1 MTREEET
8 DVMLFHIV
16 LDSLGGVHFGRKVG
30 EDQQVGGA
38 ESIAT
43 ESVMLGLVEESC
55 ASGSMTGSKDHLY
68 LTTAEVDYLTI
79 VKISDLPL
87 VVTHIIGSNGHI
99 TGIQIDFRER
109 TYPTHMIAMG
119 MSEHH
124 GDRLGS
130 NLCHN
135 LVQIRY
141 IHTCIYQNS
150 TLITLNEVERFVIES
165 VSVSY
170 PGMLVEL
177 AEHHLI
183 ILINHFAAK
192 VATVDIGYLRLNHI
206 RHQTKQHG
214 CYKTV
219 SFHHIMVMFMI
230 AFFWILCAKI
240 ITKNEM
246 GKKNTYFFCNLLTY
260 SYLCTTFHHN
270 PTDMKRDNEIF
281 ELIEK
286 EHQRQLKGMELIA
299 SENFVSD
306 QVMEAM
312 GSYLTNKYAEGY
324 PGKRYYGGCQVVDQ
338 VEQLAIDRVCKL
350 FGAEYANVQPHSGAQ
365 ANAAVLLAV
374 LKPGDTFMGMNLDHG
389 GHLSHG
395 SHVNTSGILYNPI
408 GYNLNKETGRV
419 DYDEMEQLA
428 LEHKPKLIIGGGS
441 AYSREWDY
449 KRMREIADKVGALL
463 MIDMAHP
470 AGLIAAGLLDN
481 PVKYAHIVTSTTHKT
496 LRGPRGGIILMGKDF
511 DNPWGYTTPK
521 GVVKKM
527 SQLLNSAVFP
537 GQQGGPLEHVIAA
550 KAVAFGEAL
559 QPEFK
564 EWAKQVQKN
573 AKVLAEELV
582 KRGFH
587 IVSGGTDNHS
597 MLVDLR
603 SKYPDLTGKVAENAL
618 VVADITVN
626 KNMVP
631 FDSRSAFQTSGLRL
645 GTPAITTRGAKEDL
659 MVLIAELIE
668 EVLNDPENEE
678 VIAKVR
684 AKVNDTMKNYP
695 LFAY

>member
-1 MTREEET
+1 ME
-8 DVMLFHIV
+8 
-16 LDSLGGVHFGRKVG
+16 
-30 EDQQVGGA
+30 
-38 ESIAT
+38 
-43 ESVMLGLVEESC
+43 
-55 ASGSMTGSKDHLY
+55 
-68 LTTAEVDYLTI
+68 
-79 VKISDLPL
+79 
-87 VVTHIIGSNGHI
+87 
-99 TGIQIDFRER
+99 
-109 TYPTHMIAMG
+109 
-119 MSEHH
+119 
-124 GDRLGS
+124 
-130 NLCHN
+130 
-135 LVQIRY
+135 
-141 IHTCIYQNS
+141 
-150 TLITLNEVERFVIES
+150 
-165 VSVSY
+165 
-170 PGMLVEL
+170 
-177 AEHHLI
+177 
-183 ILINHFAAK
+183 
-192 VATVDIGYLRLNHI
+192 
-206 RHQTKQHG
+206 
-214 CYKTV
+214 
-219 SFHHIMVMFMI
+219 
-230 AFFWILCAKI
+230 
-240 ITKNEM
+240 
-246 GKKNTYFFCNLLTY
+246 
-260 SYLCTTFHHN
+260 
-270 PTDMKRDNEIF
+270 RDNQIF
-281 ELIEK
+281 ELIEQ
-286 EHQRQLKGMELIA
+286 EHQRQLKGIELIA

-324 PGKRYYGGCQVVDQ
+324 PGHRYYGGCQVVDK
-338 VEQLAIDRVCKL
+338 VEQLAIDRVCQL

-374 LKPGDTFMGMNLDHG
+374 LKPGDCFMGLNLDHG

-395 SHVNTSGILYNPI
+395 SLVNTSGILYKPV
-408 GYNLNKETGRV
+408 GYNLNKETGRR
-419 DYDEMEQLA
+419 LA
-428 LEHKPKLIIGGGS
+428 IENKPKLIIGGGS

-496 LRGPRGGIILMGKDF
+496 LRGPRGGIILLGKDF

-559 QPEFK
+559 KPEFK
-564 EWAKQVQKN
+564 EWAKQVKKN
-573 AKVLAEELV
+573 AAVLAEELV
-582 KRGFH
+582 KRGFG

-603 SKYPDLTGKVAENAL
+603 SKYPELTGKVAENAL
-618 VVADITVN
+618 VAADITVN

-631 FDSRSAFQTSGLRL
+631 FDSRSAFQTSGIRL

-659 MVLIAELIE
+659 MVQIAAWIE
-668 EVLNDPENEE
+668 EVLNDPENEQ

-684 AKVNDTMKNYP
+684 GEVNETMKGYP